1 MGRRSASPG
10 LEIRTWKVWTYQGIE
25 HAGLGE
31 IPKRASTD
39 GLGLSPEAPTQ
50 RGFRMKEEMP
60 KEMEKECVKRE
71 GKPTECGVG
80 PGSQAKNMLA
90 GGESEQLCEVLL
102 MGPVRW
108 QPLWH

>member
-25 HAGLGE
+25 HPGLGE

-39 GLGLSPEAPTQ
+39 GLGLSPEPPTQ

-60 KEMEKECVKRE
+60 KEMEKECVKRG

-90 GGESEQLCEVLL
+90 GGESEQLC
-102 MGPVRW
+102 
-108 QPLWH
+108 